1 MAAAAVTVQ
10 RAGAAARPA
19 RSPASHEASPRAP
32 RPCLL
37 RAGGLARCQ
46 GPGSCG
52 RLCSRER
59 HPECGRFSTFPAHA
73 GEITA
78 TFRSLPAEPLM
89 EAAAGAV
96 GVGTCLP
103 RSRPAGGDNVS
114 RDVKKLLGVAASPG
128 NQKQWGE
135 MHHCVQGTRNEW
147 VSSAATTK
155 ALPARRCP
163 ERGWVRLTP
172 ALGRA
177 GRVLSP
183 ATVSLPCGDGR
194 AGTQTRGGDSV
205 HASLRTRAC
214 LVQLPSFPQVS
225 GGLTSSTWHVRQRP
239 QATAEMQPRTRV
251 APGSDPGLRK
261 SGKRPE
267 K

>member
-1 MAAAAVTVQ
+1 M
-10 RAGAAARPA
+10 
-19 RSPASHEASPRAP
+19 
-32 RPCLL
+32 C
-37 RAGGLARCQ
+37 
-46 GPGSCG
+46 
-52 RLCSRER
+52 R
-59 HPECGRFSTFPAHA
+59 H
-73 GEITA
+73 
-78 TFRSLPAEPLM
+78 
-89 EAAAGAV
+89 
-96 GVGTCLP
+96 
-103 RSRPAGGDNVS
+103 
-114 RDVKKLLGVAASPG
+114 DVKKPLGVAASPG

-205 HASLRTRAC
+205 RASLRTRAC

-225 GGLTSSTWHVRQRP
+225 GGLMSSTWHVRQRP
-239 QATAEMQPRTRV
+239 QATAEMQPRTELLRV
-251 APGSDPGLRK
+251 PTPGFGSQARGLRNEPRGRLRRLSRFLGEQLTSAEASCACHLASLSRCVSRGPRPRGLSERQCCRRLIARDPSSRGVPRLLQRSVLHFWTK
-261 SGKRPE
+261 HLDSGPGA
-267 K
+267 